1 MNLLTRSK
9 IKPLEFCNKVT
20 ASSHTLKAIEELLK
34 SFELRQRTTSDV
46 RQLNRFI
53 TTVTELVIG
62 PSSSLDIK
70 IASAAIEEMSRA
82 FTMFAPYRDVRKV
95 SIFGSARTTPDSP
108 IYALTAA
115 TAKAL
120 ADHHFMVV
128 TGAGPGIMEAGMVG
142 AGRENSIGVSIRLPF
157 ESGANSVIAGD
168 DKYVSMRYFFTRK
181 LMLVKESHAFLC
193 MPGGFGTLDETFELL
208 TLAQTAKSVPV
219 PIVFLEVPGQPFWTP
234 LMKVLEPLL
243 LDHGLISES
252 DISLYTITDN
262 IDDAVKEITTF
273 YANYN
278 SIRFVDNTLYIRVQR
293 AVPDDQFLEIATR
306 FASLAVDGVILQTS
320 ATPEELKD
328 NDMPDLPRISLKYAA
343 KGFADLR
350 GLIDALNKF

>member
-1 MNLLTRSK
+1 MS
-9 IKPLEFCNKVT
+9 V
-20 ASSHTLKAIEELLK
+20 SSNTHKAIEDLLK
-34 SFELRQRTTSDV
+34 SFDETQRTSSDV
-46 RQLNRFI
+46 RLLNRFI
-53 TTVTELVIG
+53 TTVTDLVTG

-115 TAKAL
+115 TARAL
-120 ADHHFMVV
+120 AEHHFMVV

-157 ESGANSVIAGD
+157 ETGANSVIAGD

-234 LMKVLEPLL
+234 LMKALEPLL
-243 LDHGLISES
+243 LEHGLISSS

-262 IDDAVKEITTF
+262 IDDAVDEITSF
-273 YANYN
+273 YANYD
-278 SIRFVDNTLYIRVQR
+278 SIRFVNDVLYIRIQR
-293 AVPDDQFLEIATR
+293 SVPDDKFSEIAR
-306 FASLAVDGVILQTS
+306 KHSALSVDGVIQQTS
-320 ATPEELKD
+320 ATQEEVKD
-328 NDMPDLPRISLKYAA
+328 NDLPGLPRVSLKYAA

-350 GLIDALNKF
+350 GLIDALNQY

>member
-1 MNLLTRSK
+1 MTTSSNTR
-9 IKPLEFCNKVT
+9 
-20 ASSHTLKAIEELLK
+20 KAINDLLE
-34 SFELRQRTTSDV
+34 SFESIQRSSSDI

-53 TTVTELVIG
+53 TTVTELVSG

-95 SIFGSARTTPDSP
+95 SIFGSARTTADSP

-120 ADHHFMVV
+120 AENNFMVV

-142 AGRENSIGVSIRLPF
+142 AGVEKSIGVSIRLPF

-252 DISLYTITDN
+252 DTSLYTITDN
-262 IDDAVKEITTF
+262 IEDAVNEITNF
-273 YANYN
+273 YANYH
-278 SIRFVDNTLYIRVQR
+278 SIRFVNDVLYIRLQR
-293 AVPDDQFLEIATR
+293 SVPTERFSEIAR
-306 FASLAVDGVILQTS
+306 RCAALASDGVIEQTT
-320 ATPEELKD
+320 ATAEEIHD
-328 NDMPDLPRISLKYAA
+328 NDMPEMPRVSLRYAA

-350 GLIDALNKF
+350 ELIDALNQF

>member
-1 MNLLTRSK
+1 MTISSTTRAAIDDLLR
-9 IKPLEFCNKVT
+9 
-20 ASSHTLKAIEELLK
+20 
-34 SFELRQRTTSDV
+34 SFEATQRSSSDV
-46 RQLNRFI
+46 RQLNKFI
-53 TTVTELVIG
+53 NTVTGLVTG

-70 IASAAIEEMSRA
+70 IASSAIEEMSRA
-82 FTMFAPYRDVRKV
+82 FTMFAPYRSVRKV

-120 ADHHFMVV
+120 ANHHFMVV

-157 ESGANSVIAGD
+157 ETGANSVIAGD

-219 PIVFLEVPGQPFWTP
+219 PIVFLEVPGHPFWTP
-234 LMKVLEPLL
+234 LMKTMEPLL
-243 LDHGLISES
+243 LDHGLISSS
-252 DISLYTITDN
+252 DTSLYTITDN
-262 IDDAVKEITTF
+262 IEDAVNEITRF
-273 YANYN
+273 YSNYD
-278 SIRFVDNTLYIRVQR
+278 SIRFVDDVLYIRLQR
-293 AVPDDQFLEIATR
+293 AVPSDQFPEIAR
-306 FASLAVDGVILQTS
+306 RYASLATDGVIQQTA
-320 ATPEELKD
+320 ATPQEVKD
-328 NDMPDLPRISLKYAA
+328 NDVPDLARVSLRYAA

-350 GLIDALNKF
+350 GLIDALNNF

>member
-1 MNLLTRSK
+1 
-9 IKPLEFCNKVT
+9 
-20 ASSHTLKAIEELLK
+20 
-34 SFELRQRTTSDV
+34 
-46 RQLNRFI
+46 
-53 TTVTELVIG
+53 
-62 PSSSLDIK
+62 
-70 IASAAIEEMSRA
+70 
-82 FTMFAPYRDVRKV
+82 V

-157 ESGANSVIAGD
+157 ETGANSVIAGD

-219 PIVFLEVPGQPFWTP
+219 PIVFLEVPGHPFWTP
-234 LMKVLEPLL
+234 LMKAMEPLL
-243 LDHGLISES
+243 LDHGLISSS
-252 DISLYTITDN
+252 DTSLYTITDN
-262 IDDAVKEITTF
+262 IDDAVSEITRF
-273 YANYN
+273 YDNYD
-278 SIRFVDNTLYIRVQR
+278 SIRFVDDVLYIRVKR
-293 AVPDDQFLEIATR
+293 SIPDEQFVEIANR
-306 FASLAVDGVILQTS
+306 FASLAVDGVIQQTT
-320 ATPEELKD
+320 ATSEEVKD
-328 NDMPDLPRISLKYAA
+328 NDVPDLARVSLKYAA

-350 GLIDALNKF
+350 GLIDALNQF

>member
-1 MNLLTRSK
+1 MTISPNTR
-9 IKPLEFCNKVT
+9 
-20 ASSHTLKAIEELLK
+20 KAINDLLE
-34 SFELRQRTTSDV
+34 SFESIQRSSSDV

-53 TTVTELVIG
+53 TTVTELVRG

-70 IASAAIEEMSRA
+70 IASSAIEEMSRA

-95 SIFGSARTTPDSP
+95 SIFGSARTTADSP
-108 IYALTAA
+108 IYALTSA

-120 ADHHFMVV
+120 AEHNFMVV

-157 ESGANSVIAGD
+157 ETGANSVIAGD

-219 PIVFLEVPGQPFWTP
+219 PIVFLEVPGHPFWTP
-234 LMKVLEPLL
+234 LMKAMEPLL
-243 LDHGLISES
+243 LDHGLISAS
-252 DISLYTITDN
+252 DTSLYTITDN
-262 IDDAVKEITTF
+262 IEDAVNEITNF
-273 YANYN
+273 YSNYH
-278 SIRFVDNTLYIRVQR
+278 SIRFVNDVLYIRLQR
-293 AVPDDQFLEIATR
+293 SVPTERFSEIVRRCAAL
-306 FASLAVDGVILQTS
+306 ASDGVIEQTT
-320 ATPEELKD
+320 ATAEEIHD
-328 NDMPDLPRISLKYAA
+328 NDVPEMPRVSLKYAA

-350 GLIDALNKF
+350 ELIDALNKF

>member
-1 MNLLTRSK
+1 MTVSSNTR
-9 IKPLEFCNKVT
+9 
-20 ASSHTLKAIEELLK
+20 KAIEDLLK
-34 SFELRQRTTSDV
+34 SFETAQRTPSDV
-46 RQLNRFI
+46 RQLNRSINTI
-53 TTVTELVIG
+53 TDLVNG
-62 PSSSLDIK
+62 SSSSLDIK
-70 IASAAIEEMSRA
+70 IASSAIEEMSRA
-82 FTMFAPYRDVRKV
+82 FSMFAPFRNVRKV

-142 AGRENSIGVSIRLPF
+142 AGIENSIGVSIRLPF
-157 ESGANSVIAGD
+157 ETGANSVIAGD

-219 PIVFLEVPGQPFWTP
+219 PIVFLEVPGHPFWTP
-234 LMKVLEPLL
+234 LMKAMEPLL
-243 LDHGLISES
+243 LDHGLISAS
-252 DISLYTITDN
+252 DTSLYMITDN
-262 IDDAVKEITTF
+262 IDDAVNEITRF
-273 YANYN
+273 YSNYD
-278 SIRFVDNTLYIRVQR
+278 SIRFVDDVLYIRVQR
-293 AVPDDQFLEIATR
+293 AVPEEQFFAIAR
-306 FASLAVDGVILQTS
+306 EFASLAVDGVIEQTS
-320 ATPEELKD
+320 ATPVEIKD
-328 NDMPDLPRISLKYAA
+328 NDVPDLPRVRLKYAA

-350 GLIDALNKF
+350 GLIDALNQF

>member
-1 MNLLTRSK
+1 MTTSSNTR
-9 IKPLEFCNKVT
+9 
-20 ASSHTLKAIEELLK
+20 KAINDLFE
-34 SFELRQRTTSDV
+34 SFESIQRSSSDI

-53 TTVTELVIG
+53 TTVTELVSG

-95 SIFGSARTTPDSP
+95 SIFGSARTTADSP

-120 ADHHFMVV
+120 AENNFMVV

-142 AGRENSIGVSIRLPF
+142 AGREKSIGVSIRLPF

-252 DISLYTITDN
+252 DTSLYTITDN
-262 IDDAVKEITTF
+262 IEDAVNEITNF
-273 YANYN
+273 YANYH
-278 SIRFVDNTLYIRVQR
+278 SIRFVNDVLYIRLQR
-293 AVPDDQFLEIATR
+293 SVPTERFTEIAR
-306 FASLAVDGVILQTS
+306 RCAELASDGVIEQTT
-320 ATPEELKD
+320 ATAEEIHD
-328 NDMPDLPRISLKYAA
+328 NDMPEMPRVSLRYAA

-350 GLIDALNKF
+350 ELIDALNQF

>member
-1 MNLLTRSK
+1 MTTSSNTR
-9 IKPLEFCNKVT
+9 
-20 ASSHTLKAIEELLK
+20 KAINDLLE
-34 SFELRQRTTSDV
+34 SFESIQRSSSDI

-53 TTVTELVIG
+53 TTVTELVSG

-95 SIFGSARTTPDSP
+95 SIFGSARTTADSP

-120 ADHHFMVV
+120 AENNFMVV

-142 AGRENSIGVSIRLPF
+142 AGREKSIGVSIRLPF

-252 DISLYTITDN
+252 DTSLYTITDN
-262 IDDAVKEITTF
+262 IEDAVNEITNF
-273 YANYN
+273 YANYH
-278 SIRFVDNTLYIRVQR
+278 SIRFVNDVLYIRLQR
-293 AVPDDQFLEIATR
+293 SVPTERFTEIAR
-306 FASLAVDGVILQTS
+306 RCAELASDGVIEQTT
-320 ATPEELKD
+320 ATAEEIHD
-328 NDMPDLPRISLKYAA
+328 NDMPEMPRVSLRYAA

-350 GLIDALNKF
+350 ELIDALNQC

>member
-1 MNLLTRSK
+1 MS
-9 IKPLEFCNKVT
+9 I
-20 ASSHTLKAIEELLK
+20 SSNTLKAIEDLLK
-34 SFELRQRTTSDV
+34 SFDEAQRTSSDV
-46 RQLNRFI
+46 RLLNRFV
-53 TTVTELVIG
+53 TTVTDLVTG

-120 ADHHFMVV
+120 ADQHFMVV

-157 ESGANSVIAGD
+157 ETGANSVIAGD

-234 LMKVLEPLL
+234 LMKALEPLL
-243 LDHGLISES
+243 LDHGLISSS
-252 DISLYTITDN
+252 DTSLYTITDN
-262 IDDAVKEITTF
+262 IDDAVNEITRF

-278 SIRFVDNTLYIRVQR
+278 SIRFVNDVLYIRIQR
-293 AVPDDQFLEIATR
+293 AIPDEQFLEIA
-306 FASLAVDGVILQTS
+306 SLFSSLTADGIIQQTS
-320 ATPEELKD
+320 ATPEEVKD
-328 NDMPDLPRISLKYAA
+328 NDLPDLPRVCLKYAA

-350 GLIDALNKF
+350 GLIDALNQF

>member
-1 MNLLTRSK
+1 MTTSSNTR
-9 IKPLEFCNKVT
+9 
-20 ASSHTLKAIEELLK
+20 KAINDLLE
-34 SFELRQRTTSDV
+34 SFESIQRSSSDI

-53 TTVTELVIG
+53 TTVTELVSG

-95 SIFGSARTTPDSP
+95 SIFGSARTTADSP

-115 TAKAL
+115 TARAL
-120 ADHHFMVV
+120 AENNFMVV

-142 AGRENSIGVSIRLPF
+142 AGVEKSIGVSIRLPF

-219 PIVFLEVPGQPFWTP
+219 PVVFLEVPGQPFWTP

-252 DISLYTITDN
+252 DTSLYTITDN
-262 IDDAVKEITTF
+262 IEDAVNEITNF
-273 YANYN
+273 YANYH
-278 SIRFVDNTLYIRVQR
+278 SIRFVNDVLYIRLQR
-293 AVPDDQFLEIATR
+293 SVPTERFSEIAR
-306 FASLAVDGVILQTS
+306 RCAALASDGVIEQTT
-320 ATPEELKD
+320 ATAEEIHD
-328 NDMPDLPRISLKYAA
+328 NDMPEMPRVSLRYAA

-350 GLIDALNKF
+350 ELIDALNQF

>member
-1 MNLLTRSK
+1 MTTSSNTR
-9 IKPLEFCNKVT
+9 
-20 ASSHTLKAIEELLK
+20 KAINDLLE
-34 SFELRQRTTSDV
+34 SFDSIQRSSSDI

-53 TTVTELVIG
+53 TTVTELVSG

-95 SIFGSARTTPDSP
+95 SIFGSARTTADSP

-120 ADHHFMVV
+120 AENNFMVV

-142 AGRENSIGVSIRLPF
+142 AGVEKSIGVSIRLPF

-219 PIVFLEVPGQPFWTP
+219 PVVFLEVPGQPFWTP

-252 DISLYTITDN
+252 DTSLYTITDN
-262 IDDAVKEITTF
+262 IEDAVNEITNF
-273 YANYN
+273 YTNYH
-278 SIRFVDNTLYIRVQR
+278 SIRFVNDVLYIRLQR
-293 AVPDDQFLEIATR
+293 SVPTERFSEIAR
-306 FASLAVDGVILQTS
+306 RCAALASDGVIEQTT
-320 ATPEELKD
+320 ATAEEIHD
-328 NDMPDLPRISLKYAA
+328 NDMPEMPRVSLRYAA

-350 GLIDALNKF
+350 ELIDALNQF

>member
-1 MNLLTRSK
+1 MTTSSNTR
-9 IKPLEFCNKVT
+9 
-20 ASSHTLKAIEELLK
+20 KAINDLLE
-34 SFELRQRTTSDV
+34 SFDSIQRSSSDI

-53 TTVTELVIG
+53 TTVTELVSG

-95 SIFGSARTTPDSP
+95 SIFGSARTTADSP

-120 ADHHFMVV
+120 AENNFMVV

-142 AGRENSIGVSIRLPF
+142 AGVEKSIGVSIRLPF

-252 DISLYTITDN
+252 DTSLYTITDN
-262 IDDAVKEITTF
+262 IEDAVNEITNF
-273 YANYN
+273 YTNYH
-278 SIRFVDNTLYIRVQR
+278 SIRFVNDVLYIRLQR
-293 AVPDDQFLEIATR
+293 SVPTERFSEIAR
-306 FASLAVDGVILQTS
+306 RCAALASDGVIEQTT
-320 ATPEELKD
+320 ATAEEIHD
-328 NDMPDLPRISLKYAA
+328 NDMPEMPRVSLRYAA

-350 GLIDALNKF
+350 ELIDALNQF

>member
-1 MNLLTRSK
+1 VTTSSNTR
-9 IKPLEFCNKVT
+9 
-20 ASSHTLKAIEELLK
+20 KAINDLLE
-34 SFELRQRTTSDV
+34 SFESIQRSSSDI

-53 TTVTELVIG
+53 TTVTELVSG

-95 SIFGSARTTPDSP
+95 SIFGSARTTADSP

-120 ADHHFMVV
+120 AGNNFMVV

-142 AGRENSIGVSIRLPF
+142 AGVEKSIGVSIRLPF

-252 DISLYTITDN
+252 DTSLYTITDN
-262 IDDAVKEITTF
+262 IEDAVNEITNF
-273 YANYN
+273 YANYH
-278 SIRFVDNTLYIRVQR
+278 SIRFVNNVLYIRLQR
-293 AVPDDQFLEIATR
+293 SVPTERFSEIAR
-306 FASLAVDGVILQTS
+306 RCAALASDGVIEQTT
-320 ATPEELKD
+320 ATAEEIHD
-328 NDMPDLPRISLKYAA
+328 NDMPEMPRVSLRYAA

-350 GLIDALNKF
+350 ELIDALNQF

>member
-1 MNLLTRSK
+1 MTTSSNTR
-9 IKPLEFCNKVT
+9 
-20 ASSHTLKAIEELLK
+20 KAINDLLE
-34 SFELRQRTTSDV
+34 SFESIQRSSSDI

-53 TTVTELVIG
+53 TTVTELVSG

-95 SIFGSARTTPDSP
+95 SIFGSARTTADSP

-120 ADHHFMVV
+120 AENNFMVV

-142 AGRENSIGVSIRLPF
+142 AGVEKSIGVSIRLPF

-219 PIVFLEVPGQPFWTP
+219 PVVFLEVPGQPFWTP

-252 DISLYTITDN
+252 DTSLYTITDN
-262 IDDAVKEITTF
+262 IEDAVNEITNF
-273 YANYN
+273 YTNYH
-278 SIRFVDNTLYIRVQR
+278 SIRFVNDVLYIRLQR
-293 AVPDDQFLEIATR
+293 SVPTERFSEIAR
-306 FASLAVDGVILQTS
+306 RCAALASDGVIEQTT
-320 ATPEELKD
+320 ATAEEIHD
-328 NDMPDLPRISLKYAA
+328 NDMPEMPRVSLRYAA

-350 GLIDALNKF
+350 ELIDALNQF

>member
-1 MNLLTRSK
+1 
-9 IKPLEFCNKVT
+9 
-20 ASSHTLKAIEELLK
+20 
-34 SFELRQRTTSDV
+34 V

-95 SIFGSARTTPDSP
+95 SIFGSARTTSDSP